1 MRQFNPLDLDIPLFA
16 SLSQDEKRH
25 VLNCMS
31 PHELATGAV
40 LIHEGDPGDSMYII
54 TSGEIE
60 FLKALGTPEE
70 HLLSV
75 FQAGEFFGEV
85 ALLDSS
91 RRRSASARARCP
103 STVLRMTADDFHQ
116 LLQSRPALAY
126 QMASIV
132 SNRLRTASDATIRD
146 LETKNRALAQAYSE
160 LKAAQAQIIEKERL
174 EKELEVA
181 RKIQL
186 SMLPEQL
193 PEVKGFTFGA
203 HMQAARQVGGDFYDL
218 FALNDDHIAIVIGDV
233 CDKGVPSALYMA
245 LTRSL
250 VRAEALRK
258 ETPAN
263 TLKQVNSLLVDMSN
277 SSLFV
282 TVLYGVLDLTSK
294 RFTYAR
300 AGHELPIL
308 RRAGGSLPS
317 IPHTDGAPM
326 GLFPDI
332 EIDKATLHLLP
343 GDLLLL
349 FSDGASDASN
359 PLEQMFGRD
368 RLAQALLT
376 RTESH
381 AQAVCDNLLDA
392 ILTHQQNAPQFD
404 DITLVII
411 SANSGHAAS

>member
-1 MRQFNPLDLDIPLFA
+1 MRQVYSLDIPLFA
-16 SLSQDEKRH
+16 SLSQDEKLH
-25 VLNCMS
+25 VLDCMS
-31 PHELATGAV
+31 PLELAPGTV
-40 LIHEGDPGDSMYII
+40 LIREGDPGDSMYII

-85 ALLDSS
+85 ALLDSQ
-91 RRRSASARARCP
+91 RRRSASARARSP

-116 LLQSRPALAY
+116 LLEKRPALAY

-132 SNRLRTASDATIRD
+132 SNRLRAASDTTIRD

-160 LKAAQAQIIEKERL
+160 LKAAQEQIIEKEKL

-181 RKIQL
+181 RRIQL

-193 PEVKGFTFGA
+193 PEVRGFTFGA

-218 FALNDDHIAIVIGDV
+218 FPLNDGHIAIVIGDV

-250 VRAEALRK
+250 LRAEALRN

-263 TLKQVNSLLVDMSN
+263 TLQRVNSLLLDMST

-282 TVLYGVLDLTSK
+282 TVLYGVLDLSS
-294 RFTYAR
+294 RHFTYAR

-308 RRAGGSLPS
+308 CRAGGSLPS
-317 IPHTDGAPM
+317 ITHADGGLI
-326 GLFPDI
+326 GLFPEIQVDEGSI
-332 EIDKATLHLLP
+332 ELLP
-343 GDLLLL
+343 GDVLLL

-359 PLEQMFGRD
+359 PLEQMFGHE
-368 RLAQALLT
+368 RLAQALQT
-376 RTESH
+376 CIGGH
-381 AQAVCDNLLDA
+381 AQAVCDHLLAA
-392 ILTHQQNAPQFD
+392 ILAHQQNAPQFD

-411 SANSGHAAS
+411 SANSR